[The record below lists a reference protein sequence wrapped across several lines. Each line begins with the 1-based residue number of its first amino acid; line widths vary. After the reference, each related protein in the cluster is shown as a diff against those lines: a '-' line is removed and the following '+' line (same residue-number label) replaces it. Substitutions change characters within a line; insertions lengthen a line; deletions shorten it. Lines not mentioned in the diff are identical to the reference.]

1 LKDELSKTDLSKTYN
16 DVAKLETQISKEN
29 PYEVVGSNI
38 PKKQFNNTQKY
49 SDSSREK
56 RNKSVNIE
64 DIKRVNN
71 LLPAVNSRLG
81 FKEDLIYN
89 NFQANGARIQPTQII
104 ADKNKYNR
112 RSISHKRSHNMANNL
127 TQLLSENMKKELE
140 LERNAKIQAKLS
152 QTRHRNELW
161 AQVKYNQETKRQMNR
176 SNRLMDEEYI
186 NMGKTQ
192 VLNFNRQKEAN
203 LRKVKDLSNQN
214 QLNSK
219 MKKQKN
225 TNIYKLEKQNDFI
238 SVQKHQ
244 QNFKKE
250 VLQYNMI
257 KQGQQ
262 DSLKNHIVN
271 TIKYKENKVKE
282 TKDLDKQWEEKY
294 IQNLYNE
301 KPDSMLDFFFLNKD
315 KRGYECPIMRQKKSD
330 VNSGIYHTYDTRQ
343 ANSSFYSNQGAKS
356 FYM

>member
-1 LKDELSKTDLSKTYN
+1 
-16 DVAKLETQISKEN
+16 
-29 PYEVVGSNI
+29 
-38 PKKQFNNTQKY
+38 
-49 SDSSREK
+49 
-56 RNKSVNIE
+56 
-64 DIKRVNN
+64 
-71 LLPAVNSRLG
+71 
-81 FKEDLIYN
+81 
-89 NFQANGARIQPTQII
+89 
-104 ADKNKYNR
+104 
-112 RSISHKRSHNMANNL
+112 MANNL